1 MKFCQSI
8 DYEVINIFL
17 WKYFKKW
24 DREVTFFWSAF
35 LKKKKKKL
43 NEGIASG
50 QYFLDKTLALVSPPH
65 FMSVLSIVFLMLYSI
80 NWLNFIFWLLLLL
93 EILSNMCIVIIVII
107 CFPDYNVINFIIYF
121 SFFIKPFFYMTKKSR
136 TTF

>member
-1 MKFCQSI
+1 MKWEIFFFR
-8 DYEVINIFL
+8 NISKNETGRLFSDL
-17 WKYFKKW
+17 LF
-24 DREVTFFWSAF
+24 
-35 LKKKKKKL
+35 KKKKKL

-50 QYFLDKTLALVSPPH
+50 QHFLDKTLGLVSPQH

-80 NWLNFIFWLLLLL
+80 NWLNLIFWLPLLL

-107 CFPDYNVINFIIYF
+107 CFPDYNAINFIIYF

>member
-1 MKFCQSI
+1 MKWEIFFFR
-8 DYEVINIFL
+8 NISKSETGRLFSDL
-17 WKYFKKW
+17 LF
-24 DREVTFFWSAF
+24 
-35 LKKKKKKL
+35 KKKKKKL

-50 QYFLDKTLALVSPPH
+50 QHFLDKTLGLVSPPH

-80 NWLNFIFWLLLLL
+80 NWLNLIFWLPLLL

-107 CFPDYNVINFIIYF
+107 CFPDYNAINFIIYF
-121 SFFIKPFFYMTKKSR
+121 SFFIKPFFYMTKKFR